1 MKRLNMLCSVFLMF
15 VFAGVSAQET
25 EQKEPRQEGH
35 TNQNKFRQMYQ
46 EMATPNQYRTA
57 SGAPGPEY
65 YQQRAD
71 YVMDIRLDDENSR
84 IYGEETITY
93 TNNSSN

>member
-1 MKRLNMLCSVFLMF
+1 MLCSVFLMF

-46 EMATPNQYRTA
+46 EMATPNSWYCITMA
-57 SGAPGPEY
+57 AP
-65 YQQRAD
+65 QRVQEGLEFCVRD
-71 YVMDIRLDDENSR
+71 LLLR
-84 IYGEETITY
+84 IVFLL
-93 TNNSSN
+93 

>member
-1 MKRLNMLCSVFLMF
+1 MLCSVFLMF
-15 VFAGVSAQET
+15 VFAGVSAQDT

-46 EMATPNQYRTA
+46 ELATPNQYRTA

-65 YQQRAD
+65 YQNEAD
-71 YVMDIRLDDENSR
+71 YKMDIVLDDENSV
-84 IYGEETITY
+84 ITGEETY
-93 TNNSSN
+93 YVS